1 MAKQAGPMTEDEKA
15 EAAASQA
22 VERSVARALG
32 RPLGGLLGVVGFGLA
47 VACFGFGTDA
57 HAAAVGW
64 ATLGAFG
71 FAMMAVGNS
80 AADSAS

>member
-1 MAKQAGPMTEDEKA
+1 MSEEEKA
-15 EAAASQA
+15 EAAASA
-22 VERSVARALG
+22 AMERSVARTIG

-47 VACFGFGTDA
+47 IACLGFGVEA

-71 FAMMAVGNS
+71 FAMMAVGN
-80 AADSAS
+80 AAVDSAG